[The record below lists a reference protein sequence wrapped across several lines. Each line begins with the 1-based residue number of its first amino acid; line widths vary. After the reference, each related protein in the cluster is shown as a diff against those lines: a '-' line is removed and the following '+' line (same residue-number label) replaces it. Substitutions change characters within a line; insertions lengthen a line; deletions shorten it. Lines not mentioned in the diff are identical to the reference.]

1 MSTTTAP
8 APAPTRQRP
17 EATLSAPQGVWL
29 VAEREIGGKLRSR
42 SFLIST
48 AILLLLALAGVLW
61 MGFQAGSAGT
71 TQIAATSDVAAELPD
86 ADGLEVTPIA
96 DRSEAEALVSDGTVE
111 AALLADPASPTGV
124 LIIAEQE
131 APDALVSL
139 LSVAP
144 TIELL
149 DPEADDEGP
158 MRYILGIIFGV
169 VFMGAAITFGS
180 PITMSVIEEKQTR
193 VIEIL
198 ISAIPARVLLAGK
211 VLGNAI
217 LAIGQILLLITVA
230 VIGLVV
236 TGQTDV
242 LQGLGTPIVWFAVF
256 FLFGFLLLAAMFA
269 AAGSLVSRQEDSGPT
284 LTPVMWLTMI
294 PYFLVL
300 FLGENPVAMAIMSYV
315 PFSAPVA
322 MPIRLFFGDAMWWEP
337 LVSLAIMLAT
347 CLVVIAL
354 GAKIYENSLLRMG
367 ARVKLSEALK
377 G

>member
-1 MSTTTAP
+1 MTTQAQ
-8 APAPTRQRP
+8 TRATRP
-17 EATLSAPQGVWL
+17 EASLSTAQGTWL
-29 VAEREIGGKLRSR
+29 VAEREIMGKLRSR

-48 AILLLLALAGVLW
+48 AILLILALGGILW
-61 MGFQAGSAGT
+61 SGFQANAAGGLEV
-71 TQIAATSDVAAELPD
+71 AATSDVAGQLEGAD
-86 ADGLEVTPIA
+86 AIEVTEVA
-96 DRSEAEALVSDGTVE
+96 DRAEAEALVEDGTVE
-111 AALLADPASPTGV
+111 AALLADASSPTGI
-124 LIIAEQE
+124 LILADNE
-131 APDALVSL
+131 APGALVSL

-144 TIELL
+144 TVELL
-149 DPEADDEGP
+149 DPQSGGEGP
-158 MRYILGIIFGV
+158 MRYLLGIIFGV
-169 VFMGAAITFGS
+169 VFMMAAISFGS

-217 LAIGQILLLITVA
+217 LAIGQILLLIAVA
-230 VIGLVV
+230 VIGLVL
-236 TGQTDV
+236 TDQTTM

-256 FLFGFLLLAAMFA
+256 FVFGFLLLAAMFA

-300 FLGENPVAMAIMSYV
+300 FLGENPVAMAVMSYV

-337 LVSLAIMLAT
+337 LLSLVIMLGS

>member
-1 MSTTTAP
+1 VSTTTLAQTT
-8 APAPTRQRP
+8 ARP

-48 AILLLLALAGVLW
+48 AILLILALAGVLW
-61 MGFQAGSAGT
+61 SGFQAGTAST
-71 TQIAATSDVAAELPD
+71 TAIAATADVAGQLPESD
-86 ADGLEVTPIA
+86 ALEITRVA
-96 DRSEAEALVSDGTVE
+96 DRAEAEVLVADGTVE
-111 AALLADPASPTGV
+111 AALLADSASPTGV
-124 LIIAEQE
+124 LILADREV
-131 APDALVSL
+131 PDGVVSL

-144 TIELL
+144 AVELL
-149 DPEADDEGP
+149 DPDAESEGP
-158 MRYILGIIFGV
+158 MRYVLGLIFGI
-169 VFMGAAITFGS
+169 VFMMAAISFGS

-217 LAIGQILLLITVA
+217 LAIGQILLLIAVA

-236 TGQTDV
+236 TDQTDV

-256 FLFGFLLLAAMFA
+256 FVFGFLLLAAMFA

-300 FLGENPVAMAIMSYV
+300 FLGENPVAMAVMSYV

-322 MPIRLFFGDAMWWEP
+322 MPIRLFFGDAQWWEP
-337 LVSLAIMLAT
+337 LVSLAIMLAS

-367 ARVKLSEALK
+367 ARVKLADALR

>member
-1 MSTTTAP
+1 VSTTTLAQTT
-8 APAPTRQRP
+8 ARP

-48 AILLLLALAGVLW
+48 AILLILALAGVLW
-61 MGFQAGSAGT
+61 SGFQAGTAST
-71 TQIAATSDVAAELPD
+71 TAIAATADVAGQLPESD
-86 ADGLEVTPIA
+86 ALEITRVA
-96 DRSEAEALVSDGTVE
+96 DRAEAEALVADGTVE
-111 AALLADPASPTGV
+111 AALLADSASPTGV
-124 LIIAEQE
+124 LILADREV
-131 APDALVSL
+131 PDGVVSL

-144 TIELL
+144 AVELL
-149 DPEADDEGP
+149 DPDAESEGP
-158 MRYILGIIFGV
+158 MRYVLGLIFGI
-169 VFMGAAITFGS
+169 VFMMAAISFGS

-217 LAIGQILLLITVA
+217 LAIGQILLLIAVA

-236 TGQTDV
+236 TDQTDV

-256 FLFGFLLLAAMFA
+256 FVFGFLLLAAMFA

-300 FLGENPVAMAIMSYV
+300 FLGENPVAMAVMSYV

-322 MPIRLFFGDAMWWEP
+322 MPIRLFFGDAQWWEP
-337 LVSLAIMLAT
+337 LVSLAIMLAS

-367 ARVKLSEALK
+367 ARVKLADALR